1 MRCQQQ
7 SGIKCSLGFCPSQK
21 PTEAVGEIV
30 TTVMVMERSCVL
42 GCEDLLGLGPHLCH
56 FPSAS
61 FWALFFVLKIF
72 FFDVAH
78 FFKFLL
84 NLLQ

>member
-56 FPSAS
+56 FPAAS
-61 FWALFFVLKIF
+61 LGALFFVLKIF
-72 FFDVAH
+72 LFFDVAH
-78 FFKFLL
+78 FLKFSL
-84 NLLQ
+84 NLL